1 MDAAHRIVARTFR
14 QEADRILASL
24 ISSVKDFELAQD
36 ALQDALLVALES
48 WHVDGIPHNPG
59 AWITTTARRKA
70 IDRLRRDSTLARK
83 QMILQELFELAGQKA
98 RRLSYIR
105 ECTAYEVHRSLSDT
119 SSYQRS
125 PCTGGTAR

>member
-1 MDAAHRIVARTFR
+1 MDAAHQIVARTFH

-48 WHVDGIPHNPG
+48 RPVDGIPRNPG

-83 QMILQELFELAGQKA
+83 QMILQALAFYLKI
-98 RRLSYIR
+98 L
-105 ECTAYEVHRSLSDT
+105 
-119 SSYQRS
+119 
-125 PCTGGTAR
+125 